1 MGNNM
6 SNVAMGTA
14 LIASIYVI
22 VMLLP
27 MENDHRKLRLVAFL
41 SSILFATIA
50 SINIDT
56 YRRADAKIKD
66 DKTALSNRNFT
77 VGVLTLSLLSI
88 IVTSG
93 MEVKSTFFR
102 QHNQ

>member
-1 MGNNM
+1 MGNSM
-6 SNVAMGTA
+6 SNIAMGTA
-14 LIASIYVI
+14 LIAAIYVI

-27 MENDHRKLRLVAFL
+27 MENEHRKLRIIAFL

-56 YRRADAKIKD
+56 YRRASGKIKD

-77 VGVLTLSLLSI
+77 AGVLTLSLLSI
-88 IVTSG
+88 LITSG
-93 MEVKSTFFR
+93 IEIKSIFSPSP
-102 QHNQ
+102 

>member
-6 SNVAMGTA
+6 SNIAMGTA

-27 MENDHRKLRLVAFL
+27 MENDHRKLRIIAFL

-56 YRRADAKIKD
+56 YRRAADKIKD
-66 DKTALSNRNFT
+66 DQTALSNRNFT
-77 VGVLTLSLLSI
+77 AGVLALSLLSI
-88 IVTSG
+88 IITG
-93 MEVKSTFFR
+93 GIEVKSTLFPPAF
-102 QHNQ
+102 